1 MHAHAGAQ
9 VQHASIC
16 TTRLGKLL
24 QRALSSLD
32 VAPHSIELR
41 PAVVQVVAES
51 KELRISL
58 VQGLRQGVAAAA
70 AAAEFRCGS
79 TDQGGRA
86 QRPREST
93 GTQRR
98 NTSSAA

>member
-70 AAAEFRCGS
+70 AAEFRCGS